1 MIFLILTTSLLEN
14 VSILLEEIR
23 PLSAQEFKEES
34 SFRLHYVHLT
44 EHATLLSLNIKVS
57 SGLQNNKEEP
67 HSHMSGSNLLLTRH

>member
-44 EHATLLSLNIKVS
+44 VHATLLSL
-57 SGLQNNKEEP
+57 
-67 HSHMSGSNLLLTRH
+67 